1 MLSALLEVPDQVRE
15 DRLIWLEVPDQVRD
29 DRLIWFEVLDQV
41 RDDKIKMPSGAIP
54 VAAVTKFAGAVED
67 FKLRFPRSYAN
78 TRE

>member
-1 MLSALLEVPDQVRE
+1 MGVNLRSPIKSGTTGCFGSRS
-15 DRLIWLEVPDQVRD
+15 RRGGRD